1 MYIAQVRIWLY
12 IEDCRSNYNPNALP
26 VHELQ
31 KSFTSFKLIFNVV
44 QWDEL
49 FYVMICAVNDLCIYV
64 DVFFFISS
72 SQVEQNI

>member
-31 KSFTSFKLIFNVV
+31 KK
-44 QWDEL
+44 
-49 FYVMICAVNDLCIYV
+49 FYIIQINFQSCTMRRTLLCNDMR
-64 DVFFFISS
+64 S
-72 SQVEQNI
+72 E